1 MQEAKD
7 LVDDPKS
14 ARKKVTPVIIQE
26 LSEEAD
32 KEEGEVPPPI
42 PPFSGDSTP
51 DAPRR
56 SKRKER
62 QVSVQDELDGPGNPL
77 PPVPKSDD
85 SWLTDEQRRALK
97 AVERLGFEG
106 VSQKLALSDLSSESD
121 TYMSPVV
128 PRNSIDFHGRTTFE
142 QEQFNETLSDSPV
155 LVSEAR
161 IEETNLNLNNTFAEV
176 DKLELQ
182 GGLPSPSEQVQPG
195 EASGST
201 SLKTKVKKANKV
213 ASFVKLLNDQERN
226 RQAESTSHVGRNP
239 IDLEER
245 RSLEREQLD
254 GVLTESPDSME
265 VRIDEGNPNFGSSF
279 MVDNDYKREMQNG
292 SLEGLKKQ
300 GKKVNTVSSFVHSL
314 NERERNRQGTSP
326 ATSVV
331 KAKQLDTPSQ
341 YKRKEDDFDPVLLKR
356 LEEARLA
363 NETSFAERQR
373 QLEILVE
380 QQNGL
385 YQEQLKHQKVQQ
397 QQQQEVVRQQWKLQE
412 QLRALEK
419 MQQEFNEVLMLVQ
432 TVVEYHFMGIKNS

>member
-1 MQEAKD
+1 M
-7 LVDDPKS
+7 VDDPKS

-85 SWLTDEQRRALK
+85 GWLTDEQRRALK

-161 IEETNLNLNNTFAEV
+161 IEETNLNLNNTFADV

-182 GGLPSPSEQVQPG
+182 VGLPSPSEQVQPG

-314 NERERNRQGTSP
+314 NEQERNRQGTSP

-432 TVVEYHFMGIKNS
+432 TVVEYHFMGIKNN

>member
-1 MQEAKD
+1 MCIRD
-7 LVDDPKS
+7 
-14 ARKKVTPVIIQE
+14 R
-26 LSEEAD
+26 
-32 KEEGEVPPPI
+32 
-42 PPFSGDSTP
+42 
-51 DAPRR
+51 
-56 SKRKER
+56 
-62 QVSVQDELDGPGNPL
+62 
-77 PPVPKSDD
+77 
-85 SWLTDEQRRALK
+85 
-97 AVERLGFEG
+97 
-106 VSQKLALSDLSSESD
+106 
-121 TYMSPVV
+121 
-128 PRNSIDFHGRTTFE
+128 
-142 QEQFNETLSDSPV
+142 
-155 LVSEAR
+155 
-161 IEETNLNLNNTFAEV
+161 
-176 DKLELQ
+176 LQ

-213 ASFVKLLNDQERN
+213 ASFVKLLNEQERN

-239 IDLEER
+239 IDLEGR
-245 RSLEREQLD
+245 RSLEQEQLD

-265 VRIDEGNPNFGSSF
+265 VRINEGNPNFGSSF

-314 NERERNRQGTSP
+314 NEQERNRQGTSP

-412 QLRALEK
+412 QLKALEK